1 MKTAGLILLLTILA
15 FVAILSMNQQ
25 SAKDADTPAGPIEF
39 EVVTIQP
46 KGKHIPKNLMM
57 FADAI
62 AREFD
67 GKIQI
72 KFLGGPEVIGPFQQP
87 EAVRSGQIDMA
98 LVSPSYYSNL
108 TPLSHVNVFSNQTYD
123 VLQQN
128 GFYAEHKEIHDEIGF
143 AYLGEF
149 TFDVPFYMY
158 TNFPVDS
165 LNDFVGKKIRVF
177 PSITPF
183 VRALGA
189 APVLMGQH
197 EVYSAMERGVVDGFI
212 MNAAGFVDTQSW
224 HEVTK
229 YMIKP
234 GFYRGGLILVANP
247 ESWDRLP
254 ADLQQK
260 ITDYKAN
267 SWNSDPQGGQWFLD
281 YNEDQT
287 LLIEESGVEVIELS
301 SEDAR
306 SYLETAYESAWAEI
320 LEQEPVRGA
329 KLKELLY
336 DENLLPQ

>member
-1 MKTAGLILLLTILA
+1 MRTAGLILLITSLA
-15 FVAILSMNQQ
+15 FVAILSMNQR
-25 SAKDADTPAGPIEF
+25 SAEDSDATAGPVSF
-39 EVVTIQP
+39 DVVTFQP

-62 AREFD
+62 AREFN
-67 GKIQI
+67 GEVRME
-72 KFLGGPEVIGPFQQP
+72 FLGGPEVIGPFQQP

-128 GFYAEHKEIHDEIGF
+128 GFYAAHKEIHDEIGF
-143 AYLGEF
+143 VYIGEF
-149 TFDVPFYMY
+149 TFDVPFYMF
-158 TNFPVDS
+158 TNFTVDS
-165 LNDFVGKKIRVF
+165 LDDFAGKKIRVF

-229 YMIKP
+229 YMIRP
-234 GFYRGGLILVANP
+234 GFYRGGLVLVANP
-247 ESWDRLP
+247 NSWARLP
-254 ADLQQK
+254 ADLQQR
-260 ITDYKAN
+260 ILDYKAN
-267 SWNSDPQGGQWFLD
+267 SWNSDPQGGLWFLN
-281 YNEDQT
+281 YNAEQT
-287 LLIEESGVEVIELS
+287 TLIEESGVEVIELS
-301 SEDAR
+301 PEDAR
-306 SYLETAYESAWAEI
+306 KYLETAYESAWAEI
-320 LEQEPVRGA
+320 IEKEPLRGA
-329 KLKELLY
+329 ELKELLY